1 MSKNTA
7 INWAEHAF
15 AAAVGFG
22 WLDLVQF
29 DLEAQ
34 EYAVG
39 KIVLGACSVGA
50 SHIRQR
56 LYFVADSQ
64 WRRRGQRN
72 TGEREVSVSDPDRA
86 TFSLEQPE
94 SRGR

>member
-22 WLDLVQF
+22 WLD
-29 DLEAQ
+29 
-34 EYAVG
+34 
-39 KIVLGACSVGA
+39 LGACSVGA